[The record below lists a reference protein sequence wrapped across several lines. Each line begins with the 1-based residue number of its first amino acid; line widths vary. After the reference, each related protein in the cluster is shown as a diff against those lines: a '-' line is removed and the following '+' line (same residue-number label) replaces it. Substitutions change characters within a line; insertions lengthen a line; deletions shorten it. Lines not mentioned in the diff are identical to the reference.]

1 MFLVVVAFPPTSCS
15 SIFVPLIYF
24 FVYFTDERID
34 GSCSAVSIPINN
46 NTRKEN
52 FDTLQE
58 PGDMLVVLA
67 GELLLLSIMRTEDG
81 VAA

>member
-1 MFLVVVAFPPTSCS
+1 MFLVVVAFPPTSCF
-15 SIFVPLIYF
+15 FVPLIYF
-24 FVYFTDERID
+24 FVYFTVERID
-34 GSCSAVSIPINN
+34 GSCSAVSIPINK

-58 PGDMLVVLA
+58 PGDMLVVVLA